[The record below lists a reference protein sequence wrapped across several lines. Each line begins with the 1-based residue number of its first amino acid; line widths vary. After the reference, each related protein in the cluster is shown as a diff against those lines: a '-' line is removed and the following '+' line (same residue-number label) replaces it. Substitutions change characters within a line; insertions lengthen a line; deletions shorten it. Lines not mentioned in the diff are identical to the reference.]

1 MLLILIKIMLRKNK
15 MDPSRINNYNKFLS
29 TLDNISNLNNIKESE
44 SNNSIIQKIESQ
56 IEKINFDFIAGQ
68 VYDDIIKTDIIL
80 NNPNIYVDDNNYCKY
95 EPKKYRIYEKNQNE
109 TKIPL
114 IEIEKTLVN
123 IDVEII
129 LF

>member
-1 MLLILIKIMLRKNK
+1 MLNKRNKKNIYFNSNT
-15 MDPSRINNYNKFLS
+15 PTIINNYNKFLS

-80 NNPNIYVDDNNYCKY
+80 
-95 EPKKYRIYEKNQNE
+95 
-109 TKIPL
+109 L
-114 IEIEKTLVN
+114 
-123 IDVEII
+123 
-129 LF
+129 